1 MVDKIMKKEKKKF
14 LRKKI
19 SAFVLKILI
28 SVGAKFSAKAGL
40 FIGGG
45 LGVVAYYMLIRHR
58 KVAMESLTMAFP
70 EKSLSQRKKIA
81 RECFI
86 FLGQGFFDVLYF
98 LDRETEVKNNIR
110 VNGEANLVQGL
121 VKNRGAII
129 LTAHLG
135 NFPLIALKLAKMG
148 YTVNLVIRPMR
159 EKNADKY
166 FHKLRDRGGV
176 RTIKSYPRK
185 ECVSKI
191 LKALKNNE
199 LVVLLMD
206 QNFGTG
212 GVWVKFF
219 NILAATPIGAVVLGL
234 RTGTAIMPS
243 YIYQE
248 KAGRHCLRILP
259 EFELIKTEN
268 NDETILLNV
277 IKISRLME
285 DWIRKYVNQWTW
297 IHRRWKS
304 RPSKE
309 ILNSKF
315 KVEK

>member
-1 MVDKIMKKEKKKF
+1 
-14 LRKKI
+14 
-19 SAFVLKILI
+19 
-28 SVGAKFSAKAGL
+28 
-40 FIGGG
+40 
-45 LGVVAYYMLIRHR
+45 
-58 KVAMESLTMAFP
+58 
-70 EKSLSQRKKIA
+70 
-81 RECFI
+81 
-86 FLGQGFFDVLYF
+86 
-98 LDRETEVKNNIR
+98 
-110 VNGEANLVQGL
+110 QGL

-176 RTIKSYPRK
+176 KTIKSYPRK